1 MSFTE
6 FVTDSAETA
15 SPPGTFRH
23 SLQTLPAF
31 KAPTEAQTAE
41 RAAKAKAIAT
51 EIGQKF
57 DGEYQPLAQQ
67 MLAGQTQLFQ
77 FYQIGMPPP
86 LALFQSVV
94 YQLVHLSNLCK
105 SFQADADALA
115 VAGAADFKS
124 YLKLFVDDAAT
135 ALAQA
140 QASPTAFMTG
150 PPLDPA
156 TFYASMGINTLGG
169 GMGAASP
176 SPIPPTKPGNAPPS
190 AAQAPSDWG
199 IFADLNKKRLEAS
212 TRMAAA
218 WDKYIRDEN

>member
-1 MSFTE
+1 M
-6 FVTDSAETA
+6 
-15 SPPGTFRH
+15 
-23 SLQTLPAF
+23 
-31 KAPTEAQTAE
+31 
-41 RAAKAKAIAT
+41 
-51 EIGQKF
+51 
-57 DGEYQPLAQQ
+57 
-67 MLAGQTQLFQ
+67 
-77 FYQIGMPPP
+77 
-86 LALFQSVV
+86 
-94 YQLVHLSNLCK
+94 HLSNLCK